1 MASRFRRLLGKY
13 LRLDLAG
20 LGPEDRLFEDL
31 RIEDFDSM
39 ATAELLIDVEKEF
52 GIEIKDSDASE
63 LKNSSGPCRVHWA
76 TTRRGSESP
85 ELAAA
90 KVTEGGEPTT
100 PLQDVKKELGL
111 NE

>member
-1 MASRFRRLLGKY
+1 
-13 LRLDLAG
+13 
-20 LGPEDRLFEDL
+20 
-31 RIEDFDSM
+31 M
-39 ATAELLIDVEKEF
+39 ATAELLINVEKEF

-63 LKNSSGPCRVHWA
+63 LKTVRDLVECIGRQLDEDRNLQ
-76 TTRRGSESP
+76 
-85 ELAAA
+85 ELRTA